1 MFLLH
6 FILHLCSIYSAI
18 FSLLFL
24 FLIRIISSLLFSLS
38 DDIFLHHPAPDPPPC
53 LFCRHC
59 YYIVDWRSKIS
70 RAKSPQYFFNQPKK
84 KKTAYP
90 LSTASTQFIFS
101 SNTTVY
107 FVFSIIASNF
117 WQCFCSCSIFLTRSA
132 HSFFTAS

>member
-70 RAKSPQYFFNQPKK
+70 RAKSPRYFFQPTKK
-84 KKTAYP
+84 EKKLHTHFQQQVRSLYFLQIP
-90 LSTASTQFIFS
+90 QFILFFLLS
-101 SNTTVY
+101 LLTFDN
-107 FVFSIIASNF
+107 VFAAA
-117 WQCFCSCSIFLTRSA
+117 L
-132 HSFFTAS
+132 SF